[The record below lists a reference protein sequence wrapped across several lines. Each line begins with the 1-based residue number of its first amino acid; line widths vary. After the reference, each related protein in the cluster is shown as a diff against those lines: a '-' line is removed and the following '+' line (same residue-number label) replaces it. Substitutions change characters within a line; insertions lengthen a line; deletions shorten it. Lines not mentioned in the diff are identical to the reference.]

1 MQCCTSVIHISD
13 LHTWK
18 EDDLSIMK
26 KLVEQHNVPL
36 EHRFLLLTSVRYAH
50 AFRLLEFAGC
60 TARYPEYTN
69 ELLKLV
75 KSEDTISLTI
85 RTLAMHALGSQLA
98 AASAVSSLNNTIDP
112 SSIEFNEALLQF
124 YLLQLPGSIIRGSGM
139 ILTFLP
145 LLENADPPHMI

>member
-50 AFRLLEFAGC
+50 AFRSP
-60 TARYPEYTN
+60 RPEYTN